1 VQESEGI
8 KMAAFAEFSSP
19 HKFFQVMY
27 GGPMIDI
34 DLSPFFC
41 LGDVGEE

>member
-1 VQESEGI
+1 MQESEGI

-27 GGPMIDI
+27 GRPMIDVN
-34 DLSPFFC
+34 LSPVFC
-41 LGDVGEE
+41 VGDVGEE